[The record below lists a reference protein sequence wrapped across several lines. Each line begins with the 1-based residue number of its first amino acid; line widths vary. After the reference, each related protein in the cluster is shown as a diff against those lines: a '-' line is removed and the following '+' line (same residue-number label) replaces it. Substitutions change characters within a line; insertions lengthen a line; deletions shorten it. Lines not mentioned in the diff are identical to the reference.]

1 MFGPDSVRR
10 RWDVEDVTVTHP
22 DVIKRAIGAAAIGNI
37 TEWYDFGVYS
47 YMALTIADVIMPLQ
61 GNAAKLMTY
70 ALMAVAFLFRP
81 LGGII
86 LGPLSD
92 RIGRNKVLAMTM
104 IMMAAGTVLIGLI
117 PDYAHAGVWA
127 CVALFVCR
135 VIQGF
140 STGGEYGNAMT
151 FIAEY
156 APDKKRGFLGSLLEV
171 GTFTGYLL
179 GAGVSAA
186 VMGLLSEEQLHS
198 WGWRLPFFVA
208 LPLGFVGVYLR
219 SKLSDTPAFQALEA
233 EAEEREKA
241 DAKVTLKDTFSMW
254 PAMLACGGLV
264 VAWNVTNYML
274 TAYMPSFLPVVA
286 DHKGGEGISS
296 NMNNIMQ
303 IIVMAVCLAIIP
315 LIGVLSDRVGRK
327 IIVRVGSVMLIVL
340 AVPSLLLITAD
351 SAASVLAGLIVMGLS
366 LICFSATMPSTL
378 PSLFPTAVRAGAL
391 SIAFNVFI
399 SAFCGTTALYTGALV
414 DGTHNLMWPAYIL
427 IAAGLVGL
435 VAVHFVPESNGR
447 PLWGSAPSVTHEDEA
462 KGVVE
467 ELRDEAD
474 QLAAA
479 GLPEDAP
486 YEDADPVL
494 AQHH

>member
-10 RWDVEDVTVTHP
+10 RWSVDEVTVTHP

-47 YMALTIADVIMPLQ
+47 YMALTIGDVIMPLE
-61 GNAAKLMTY
+61 GSAATLMTY

-104 IMMAAGTVLIGLI
+104 IMMAGATVAIGLI

-127 CVALFVCR
+127 CVLLFLCR
-135 VIQGF
+135 VLQGF

-179 GAGVSAA
+179 GAGMSAL
-186 VMGLLSEEQLHS
+186 VMALCTTDQLHS
-198 WGWRLPFFVA
+198 WGWRLPFFLA
-208 LPLGFVGVYLR
+208 LPLGFIGVYLR
-219 SKLSDTPAFQALEA
+219 SKLGDTPAFEALEA
-233 EAEEREKA
+233 ESEQREK
-241 DAKVTLKDTFSMW
+241 DNKVSLKDTFKMW
-254 PAMLACGGLV
+254 PAMLVCGGLV
-264 VAWNVTNYML
+264 IAWNVTNYML
-274 TAYMPSFLPVVA
+274 TAYMPSFLSTVT
-286 DHKGGEGISS
+286 DHKGGEGISD
-296 NMNNIMQ
+296 NMNNVSQ
-303 IIVMAVCLAIIP
+303 IIVMAICLAIIP
-315 LIGVLSDRVGRK
+315 LIGLASDRIGRK
-327 IIVRVGSVMLIVL
+327 TIVRIGSVMLIVL
-340 AVPSLLLITAD
+340 AFPSLMLITRNTEG
-351 SAASVLAGLIVMGLS
+351 SVIAGLIIMGLS

-391 SIAFNVFI
+391 SIAFNIFI

-414 DGTHNLMWPAYIL
+414 DATGNLMWPAYIL
-427 IAAGLVGL
+427 IIAGVIGLVS
-435 VAVHFVPESNGR
+435 VHFLPESNGR
-447 PLWGSAPSVTHEDEA
+447 PLWGSAPSVEHDHEA
-462 KGVVE
+462 QGVVKD
-467 ELRDEAD
+467 LHAEAD
-474 QLAAA
+474 QLKAA
-479 GLPEDAP
+479 GVREDAP
-486 YEDADPVL
+486 YEEADEVL
-494 AQHH
+494 TKS